1 MSGDPPDPAR
11 AAEGVARAV
20 CVALMPHLLQL
31 KEEGLSPLAVRV
43 SLEPDNVMYEVGSN
57 GTPLP
62 PTYMNSLDCELVPVL
77 HSGSIFHLDK
87 FSRCLVSDG
96 PLHSL

>member
-20 CVALMPHLLQL
+20 YVALMPHLLQL

-43 SLEPDNVMYEVGSN
+43 SLEPDNVRISN
-57 GTPLP
+57 R
-62 PTYMNSLDCELVPVL
+62 M
-77 HSGSIFHLDK
+77 
-87 FSRCLVSDG
+87 
-96 PLHSL
+96 

>member
-43 SLEPDNVMYEVGSN
+43 SLEPDNVRISKEDVIFI
-57 GTPLP
+57 PW
-62 PTYMNSLDCELVPVL
+62 SLGNV
-77 HSGSIFHLDK
+77 
-87 FSRCLVSDG
+87 
-96 PLHSL
+96 